1 MQMAIAVGALGLAA
15 AFGAFTSDAALFD
28 VAASVTAPPDPR
40 ASGVSAV
47 HAAASAV
54 AASSRAG
61 TSAAAVSGAAPP
73 SSAVAADTS
82 PVLAPGY
89 FDLEYAAPTPGTYAL
104 PPLRAAA
111 DGELIDEHGAA
122 HRLYDYFGD
131 KVVLLSFIY
140 TTCSDVNGCPLAS
153 FVLKRVQDRAL
164 ADPDVRNR
172 LRIVSVSF
180 DPAHDTPAAIAAY
193 ADHVRA
199 PGFDWVFL
207 TSASNAAIQPLLDR
221 YDQAVFRDDSG
232 AISHI
237 LRVMLIDR
245 QRRVRNIYSVSF
257 LHPDTVL
264 ADVRTLLLEASPASM
279 PSPVPAS
286 SDPFTP

>member
-1 MQMAIAVGALGLAA
+1 MRAPIAAGALALAA
-15 AFGAFTSDAALFD
+15 AFGALASDT
-28 VAASVTAPPDPR
+28 AAS
-40 ASGVSAV
+40 S
-47 HAAASAV
+47 AAASSGT
-54 AASSRAG
+54 AS
-61 TSAAAVSGAAPP
+61 PP
-73 SSAVAADTS
+73 TVPADTS
-82 PVLAPGY
+82 TVLAPGY
-89 FDLEYAAPTPGTYAL
+89 FDLEYPAPTPGTYAL
-104 PPLRAAA
+104 PPLRTAA
-111 DGELIDEHGAA
+111 DGELLDERGAA
-122 HRLYDYFGD
+122 RHLYDYLGD

-164 ADPDVRNR
+164 ADPDLRDR

-180 DPAHDTPAAIAAY
+180 DPAHDTPATIATY
-193 ADHVRA
+193 AEHVRA

-207 TSASNAAIQPLLDR
+207 TSRSDAAIQPLLDH
-221 YDQAVFRDDSG
+221 YDQAVFRDEGG

-264 ADVRTLLLEASPASM
+264 ADVRTLLLESSVASTP
-279 PSPVPAS
+279 PPVAAS
-286 SDPFTP
+286 SDLFTP